1 MIQCNIGDEGLM
13 CIARALAHNSNL
25 RTIFFS
31 DAAVQYNSILLLC
44 AESDATAAMV

>member
-1 MIQCNIGDEGLM
+1 M

-31 DAAVQYNSILLLC
+31 DATVQYNSSLLLC
-44 AESDATAAMV
+44 VTTAAMV